1 VAEEFEVVLQNRA
14 WDDNFAAARNECWE
28 HVHGQWVLW
37 LDAGEVLSAEDAA
50 ALKQFVIH
58 EANISTAYMLLVTTP
73 AAGGDL
79 SGEQVGRIRL
89 VPNHPDLEFAGR
101 VRESLAT
108 SLAVCGIGVEGLPY
122 RIRRSAAE
130 NDDARRR
137 RRAERNLQLAAK
149 EMEEIGPLPHL
160 LNCLAE
166 AHQAL
171 GDHRQAEELY
181 RSALG
186 GGSQSSERLEAYYG
200 ILVALEGRENCRS
213 AQMTVCLE
221 ALEEY
226 PLDAH
231 LLCAMGGYLHG
242 MGHPDL
248 AARSLET
255 AWKHG
260 QLHPEVWHLSDIRE
274 IAAVSLS
281 RCLESV
287 GKSEEA
293 GKVIDEALTASPD
306 SQRLARRQAELRTAK
321 ARTLHRPRS
330 PSARRAS

>member
-1 VAEEFEVVLQNRA
+1 
-14 WDDNFAAARNECWE
+14 
-28 HVHGQWVLW
+28 
-37 LDAGEVLSAEDAA
+37 
-50 ALKQFVIH
+50 
-58 EANISTAYMLLVTTP
+58 VTTP

-101 VRESLAT
+101 VRESLAA
-108 SLAVCGIGVEGLPY
+108 SLATCGIGVEGLPY
-122 RIRRSAAE
+122 RIRRGAAE
-130 NDDARRR
+130 NDEARRR

-149 EMEEIGPLPHL
+149 EMEETGPLPHL

-186 GGSQSSERLEAYYG
+186 AGPPSAERLEAYYG
-200 ILVALEGRENCRS
+200 ILVALEGRENCRP
-213 AQMTVCLE
+213 AQMAVCLE
-221 ALEEY
+221 GLEEF

-255 AWKHG
+255 AWRHG

-287 GKSEEA
+287 GKAEEA
-293 GKVIDEALTASPD
+293 GRIIDDALTVSPD
-306 SQRLARRQAELRTAK
+306 SQRLQRRQAELRSAQTRAPRRPHSTA
-321 ARTLHRPRS
+321 
-330 PSARRAS
+330 ARRVAS